1 MGLLQD
7 LCQPLEANQIDWK
20 VSNLNQHQ
28 DSVFATILAYKDA
41 RVDRQRLDDVFG
53 TAWQNEF
60 KRDSNGI
67 LQCGIG
73 AFIDVLQN
81 PKPHLNV
88 TDMQWVWRWSNG
100 VPSDYEKEKGEYS
113 DAFKRAGFMWG
124 IGIELYD
131 MPNVR
136 VQLNEKEYFIKDGKP
151 KATGYLKPNN
161 WRWTLERDEDG
172 DINQLIAEQ
181 KYGNSWKER
190 YNFNPHNAKK
200 PFDS

>member
-7 LCQPLEANQIDWK
+7 LCAPLEANQIDWK
-20 VSNLNQHQ
+20 VKTLNAYN
-28 DSVFATILAYKDA
+28 DSVYASVLAYKDA

-53 TAWQNEF
+53 VKWQNEF
-60 KRDSNGI
+60 KRDSKGI

-73 AFIDVLQN
+73 AYVDLLDNLETIKDSFE
-81 PKPHLNV
+81 
-88 TDMQWVWRWSNG
+88 WVWRWSNG

-136 VQLNEKEYFIKDGKP
+136 IQLTEKEFVMENNKP
-151 KATGYLKPNN
+151 KATFYLNPNK

-181 KYGNSWKER
+181 KFGDVWKER

-200 PFDS
+200 PHDA